1 MISSEITHQESYK
14 GYSLYFSVDSE
25 GHYVDILERN
35 LQLLTFM
42 TQKHSQTLVVRLDV
56 RFSDGM
62 LIPEDNSCFQYFIE
76 NYRRYMVRHKFDPY
90 YLWVRERAHAD
101 HFHYHCYFL
110 LNGNNIRYLLLNS
123 KDSEED
129 KKPSKADE
137 LWSAACGLPES
148 IKGLVH
154 ITKFEVNG
162 YTQRGIMVHRNDR
175 AAFADAYWFI
185 SYLAKVATKGS
196 STRYVREFGSSK
208 LPYDNFYL

>member
-1 MISSEITHQESYK
+1 MISSEITYQANYD
-14 GYSLYFSVDSE
+14 GYPIFASLDSD

-42 TQKHSQTLVVRLDV
+42 TQKHSQTLVVRLDI
-56 RFSDGM
+56 RFPDGM

-90 YLWVRERAHAD
+90 YLWVRERNKAVH
-101 HFHYHCYFL
+101 HHYHCYFL

-123 KDSEED
+123 KDSQEN

-137 LWSAACGLPES
+137 LWAAACGLPEP

-154 ITKFEVNG
+154 ITEIEVNG
-162 YTQRGIMVHRNDR
+162 YSQRGIMVHRNDR
-175 AAFADAYWFI
+175 DAFADAFAFVG
-185 SYLAKVATKGS
+185 YLAKVATKGS
-196 STRYVREFGSSK
+196 STRYVREFGSSQ
-208 LPYDNFYL
+208 LPYDSFSL

>member
-1 MISSEITHQESYK
+1 MISSPITYQESYS
-14 GYSLYFSVDSE
+14 GYPIFASLDSE

-56 RFSDGM
+56 RFPIDM
-62 LIPEDNSCFQYFIE
+62 VIPEDNSCFQNFIE
-76 NYRRYMVRHKFDPY
+76 NYRRYMARQKLDPY

-137 LWSAACGLPES
+137 LWAAACGLPEP

-154 ITKFEVNG
+154 ITPIEVNG
-162 YTQRGIMVHRNDR
+162 YTQLGIMVHRDDR
-175 AAFADAYWFI
+175 VAFADAYWFI
-185 SYLAKVATKGS
+185 SYLAKVATRGS
-196 STRYVREFGSSK
+196 STRYVREFGSSR
-208 LPYDNFYL
+208 LPYDNFSL